1 VTRVLVVGAGLLGTS
16 IGLGLKAKG
25 HTVQLTDKSSSAAA
39 LAADYGAGEVLSS
52 EFSPEVIFICVPPEE
67 TAQSIIE
74 FLEKFPKATV
84 SDVASVKAS
93 IEKAVATRVNS
104 ARFIPGH
111 PMAGR
116 ERGGAIAG
124 RSDLFVARPWILC
137 PGDHNE
143 VGRLAAVESLIAEL
157 GASVVKMS
165 ASDHDRAVALVS
177 HVPQAVS
184 SLLAARLAEAEA
196 EDIALAG
203 AGLRDTTRIAASSPE
218 LWLQIYAANSLE
230 VNQELKAFRADL
242 DRLIVALDA
251 IGQPG
256 SLAAVNQI
264 LDAGNR
270 GVAKIPGKHGSK
282 AQQYQRIVVMIDDR
296 PGELGRLFNEVGAL
310 GVNIEEL
317 QLEHSPSAQIGLVE
331 LFVLPKFAEPLVAGL
346 QNRGWRIAG

>member
-1 VTRVLVVGAGLLGTS
+1 MTRVLVVGAGLLGTS

-25 HTVQLTDKSSSAAA
+25 HTVQLTDKSYSAAA

-52 EFSPEVIFICVPPEE
+52 DFSPEVIFICVPPEE
-67 TAQSIIE
+67 TAQSVID
-74 FLEKFPKATV
+74 FLEKFPEATV

-104 ARFIPGH
+104 ARFISGH

-137 PGDHNE
+137 PVEENE
-143 VGRLAAVESLIAEL
+143 AGRVAAVESLIAEL